1 MFDIGT
7 LKSRDT
13 ATMTL
18 TDPATG
24 KPAPGVSFEVYSKD
38 SDVFRSAKLK
48 IDRQRA
54 KKWQGHRKMTLDP
67 AEIEQENLELVAACI
82 AGWKGLS
89 FDGKKFEY
97 SKENAVKLLSDF
109 PEIYEQIDMF
119 VGDRSNFLPS
129 A

>member
-1 MFDIGT
+1 MFDIGS
-7 LKSRDT
+7 LKAKDT
-13 ATMTL
+13 SIMHL

-24 KPAPGVSFEVYSKD
+24 KTAPGVEFEVYSKD
-38 SDVFRSAKLK
+38 SDVFRAAKLK

-82 AGWKGLS
+82 VGWKGLS
-89 FDGKKFEY
+89 FGGKKFEY
-97 SKENAVKLLSDF
+97 SKENAVKLMQDF
-109 PEIYEQIDMF
+109 PEIYEQVDLF